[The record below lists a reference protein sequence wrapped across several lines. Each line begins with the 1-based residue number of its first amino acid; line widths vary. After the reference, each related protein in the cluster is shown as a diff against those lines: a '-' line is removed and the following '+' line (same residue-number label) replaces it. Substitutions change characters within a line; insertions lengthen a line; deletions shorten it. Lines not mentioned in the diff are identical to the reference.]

1 MQLYIGNK
9 NYSSWSLRP
18 WLVMTHTGI
27 PFEEVA
33 LRFDDFA
40 ADGAFRREIARVNP
54 AGKVPVL
61 VVRQAHDAR
70 SPSTS
75 SVDGDLSVWDTLAIA
90 EYLNERFPDKQL
102 WPRDVKQRAL
112 ARSVC
117 AEMHSGFQA
126 LRGAFP
132 MNIEASLPEIGQR
145 MLAENKDAKAN
156 LDRIVQLWTDALTRS
171 GGPFL
176 FGEFSIADGYF
187 APVVSRIKTHALP
200 VPEQAAAYCQRI
212 QALPAMQAWTAAA
225 LAEHDWV
232 ADDEPYRTK
241 PA

>member
-1 MQLYIGNK
+1 MQLYIANK

-27 PFEEVA
+27 PFEEVP

-40 ADGAFRREIARVNP
+40 ADSAFRREVARVNP

-61 VVRQAHDAR
+61 
-70 SPSTS
+70 
-75 SVDGDLSVWDTLAIA
+75 VDGDLSVWDTLAIA

-132 MNIEASLPEIGQR
+132 MNIEASLPDIGR
-145 MLAENKDAKAN
+145 RVLAENAEAKAN
-156 LDRIVQLWTDALTRS
+156 LDRIVQLWTDALARS

-176 FGEFSIADGYF
+176 FGEFSIADGFF